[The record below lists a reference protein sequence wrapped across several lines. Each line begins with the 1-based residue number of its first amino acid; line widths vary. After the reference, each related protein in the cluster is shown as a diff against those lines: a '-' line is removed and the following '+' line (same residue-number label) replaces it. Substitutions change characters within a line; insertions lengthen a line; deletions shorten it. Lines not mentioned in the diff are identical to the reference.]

1 MEPEQ
6 HGWASLPKALKTSLL
21 SAAVMLAALVLI
33 NLPLQTDSAPQGI
46 VSFQLAV
53 TADQAHDIL
62 NSWHSAGHLWAQ
74 TSLWLD
80 FVFITT
86 YLMAL
91 LHLTRFLMRDRPG
104 IRERKVAR
112 WVRSLFI
119 TAGLGDVAE
128 NILLLNNFNP
138 PTDLVSL
145 AATVCALIKFTGLT
159 LGLAGLVVIR
169 AARRHPLPL
178 G

>member
-62 NSWHSAGHLWAQ
+62 NSWHSAGTCGHRPLCGW
-74 TSLWLD
+74 TSC
-80 FVFITT
+80 
-86 YLMAL
+86 
-91 LHLTRFLMRDRPG
+91 
-104 IRERKVAR
+104 
-112 WVRSLFI
+112 SS
-119 TAGLGDVAE
+119 
-128 NILLLNNFNP
+128 P
-138 PTDLVSL
+138 PT
-145 AATVCALIKFTGLT
+145 
-159 LGLAGLVVIR
+159 
-169 AARRHPLPL
+169 
-178 G
+178 